1 MELHANA
8 ALTVPQRQEV
18 RRLHREEGVSIRVL
32 AERFATN
39 PTTIQRWV
47 ARESPLDR
55 STAPRKTHSTITPE
69 YRAGVV
75 AYRQAHPRHGP
86 IRIAAEL
93 GAEFPMAH
101 RGTVLRILQEE
112 QLTRPPQRQPRE
124 HQPLPVGR
132 HRIQMDVQ
140 QLPAI
145 AGSKGFEYKIS
156 AIHMRTR
163 LKYSEIH
170 PTCTSAVVAQVLRR
184 ALDQLPPFFS
194 SGPTTPTSSP

>member
-8 ALTVPQRQEV
+8 ALTLPQRQKV
-18 RRLHREEGVSIRVL
+18 RRLHREEGISIRKL
-32 AERFATN
+32 AERFAAN

-47 ARESPLDR
+47 SRDSPLDR
-55 STAPRKTHSTITPE
+55 STTPRKTHSTITVE
-69 YRAGVV
+69 YRSAVV

-86 IRIAAEL
+86 IRIAYEL
-93 GAEFPMAH
+93 QAEFPMAH
-101 RGTVLRILQEE
+101 RGTVLKILQQEH
-112 QLTRPPQRQPRE
+112 LTRPPQAKPRE
-124 HQPLPVGR
+124 HKPLPVGR
-132 HRIQMDVQ
+132 HRVQMDVQ

-170 PTCTSAVVAQVLRR
+170 PTCTSELVAQVLRR
-184 ALDQLPPFFS
+184 AMDQLPPFF
-194 SGPTTPTSSP
+194 

>member
-8 ALTVPQRQEV
+8 ALSLQQRKEV
-18 RRLHREEGVSIRVL
+18 QRLHHVEGISIRQL
-32 AERFATN
+32 AVRFATN
-39 PTTIQRWV
+39 ASTIQRWV
-47 ARESPLDR
+47 GRDSPLDR
-55 STAPRKTHSTITPE
+55 STAPLHTHSTITPE
-69 YRAGVV
+69 YRAAVV

-93 GAEFPMAH
+93 CKAFPMAH
-101 RGTVLRILQEE
+101 RGTILRILQEA
-112 QLTRPPQRQPRE
+112 QLTRPPTPQPRE
-124 HQPLPVGR
+124 HRPLPVGR

-145 AGSKGFEYKIS
+145 AGGKGFEYKIS

-170 PTCTSAVVAQVLRR
+170 PTCTSELVAQVLRR
-184 ALDQLPPFFS
+184 AMDQLPPFF
-194 SGPTTPTSSP
+194 

>member
-1 MELHANA
+1 VYKGE
-8 ALTVPQRQEV
+8 
-18 RRLHREEGVSIRVL
+18 
-32 AERFATN
+32 
-39 PTTIQRWV
+39 
-47 ARESPLDR
+47 
-55 STAPRKTHSTITPE
+55 
-69 YRAGVV
+69 VV

-93 GAEFPMAH
+93 RAEFPMAH

-112 QLTRPPQRQPRE
+112 RLTRPLQAQPRA
-124 HQPLPVGR
+124 HRPLPVGR

-145 AGSKGFEYKIS
+145 AGSRGFEYKIS